1 MKRRREFKPYCSIL
15 RASLLSGRIRM
26 ERERDMPNGLDFKSL
41 KDKQQK
47 LRDGF
52 PDNVSLR
59 IHRSLS
65 WIERAGTCAGDDD
78 DAAIPFYWIAFNA
91 AYAVDAGKRDWSREE
106 EPRKGERDKYDEFFG
121 KILKVDSK
129 RAHEAL
135 SNELSKPVKRLLDNK
150 YIYAEFWHSRNSSG
164 SAHWESAF
172 NKDKEDAHE
181 ALAKGGG
188 RPRKLST
195 SCSTASTSCATRLPR
210 IGDMEK
216 QRQPGSGRGRRAR
229 HGRSRSALRGPHDGQ
244 TA

>member
-1 MKRRREFKPYCSIL
+1 
-15 RASLLSGRIRM
+15 M

-78 DAAIPFYWIAFNA
+78 AAILFYWIAFNA
-91 AYAVDAGKRDWSREE
+91 AYAVDAGKRDWRREE
-106 EPRKGERDKYDEFFG
+106 EQRKGERDKYDEFFG

-129 RAHEAL
+129 RAHDAL
-135 SNELSKPVKRLLDNK
+135 SKELSEPVKGLLDNK

-164 SAHWESAF
+164 SAHWESSF

-181 ALAKGGG
+181 ALARGGDLESSQHPV
-188 RPRKLST
+188 RPPQRPAQPD
-195 SCSTASTSCATRLPR
+195 CPR